1 LPESDGRHRQGL
13 GENVLK
19 FGEIV
24 GALRAIVRYIQIT
37 TMIHHMSK
45 SCRLRPRAFTLTEV
59 LVVVAIVVVLA
70 VIGLPTYQ
78 RLVEGSRTAKCS
90 ANLLEVFT
98 GIQGYVQ
105 ENNGVYPPSTTGKNG
120 VNGYWFAAIGPYLGE
135 GRRFDQSKVKS
146 GPWPQSIPFACPSC
160 TNHGWGGAG
169 IDVGINGYQVGA
181 TVDTNNT
188 TTGLRIAKAS
198 ALSTTLLVADAAGP
212 GGGGAWQIGYRIGA
226 NLRFTGDSIATRHNG
241 RANVLYFDGHIGQ
254 VSAMELKDPKFVER
268 LGGVKF

>member
-13 GENVLK
+13 GENVLI

-24 GALRAIVRYIQIT
+24 GALRAIVRYIQIS

-105 ENNGVYPPSTTGKNG
+105 ENNGQYPLSRRIDNF
-120 VNGYWFAAIGPYLGE
+120 WFQDISPYM
-135 GRRFDQSKVKS
+135 GRKFYQSKVS
-146 GPWPQSIPFACPSC
+146 TGPWPQDIPFACPSC

-181 TVDTNNT
+181 TTSAAAPT
-188 TTGLRIAKAS
+188 PPLRIAKAS

-212 GGGGAWQIGYRIGA
+212 GGGGNWHVGYRIGA
-226 NLRFTGDSIATRHNG
+226 NLMFTGDSIATRHNG

>member
-13 GENVLK
+13 GENVLI

-105 ENNGVYPPSTTGKNG
+105 ENNGQYPPSRKTGGNPEF
-120 VNGYWFAAIGPYLGE
+120 WFAAIGPYLGE

-181 TVDTNNT
+181 TINPNAPST
-188 TTGLRIAKAS
+188 TELRLAKAS
-198 ALSTTLLVADAAGP
+198 ALSTTLLVADAAGA
-212 GGGGAWQIGYRIGA
+212 GGGGAWQIGWRIGA
-226 NLRFTGDSIATRHNG
+226 NLMFTGDSIATRHNG